1 MEILK
6 FYANWCGP
14 CKTQDADFKENPLDI
29 KITSIDVENND
40 ELVNHHKVTAL
51 PTLILLSD
59 EGKELKRWVGRT
71 KVSDIKT
78 FISLVTKQ

>member
-1 MEILK
+1 MKLLK
-6 FYANWCGP
+6 FSATWCEP
-14 CKTQDADFKENPLDI
+14 CTQQSNDFKHTPLDI
-29 KITSIDVENND
+29 PIESIDVEDND
-40 ELVNHHKVTAL
+40 ELVDHHKVTAL

>member
-14 CKTQDADFKENPLDI
+14 CKAQDADFKETPLDI
-29 KITSIDVENND
+29 KLTSVDVENND
-40 ELVNHHKVTAL
+40 ELVNKYKVTAL
-51 PTLILLSD
+51 PTLILISD

-78 FISLVTKQ
+78 FISLVTK